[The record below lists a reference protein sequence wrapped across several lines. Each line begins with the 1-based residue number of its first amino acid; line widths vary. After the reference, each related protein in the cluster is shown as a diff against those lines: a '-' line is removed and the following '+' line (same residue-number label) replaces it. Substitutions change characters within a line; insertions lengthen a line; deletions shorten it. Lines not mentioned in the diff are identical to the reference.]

1 MKTVIATQE
10 QLNILKN
17 DVVGIFKSN
26 GLFELVLSYDEEFI
40 NSIVITQF
48 GAIQQQFNIPR
59 RFGILKIFPDDK
71 NMKEMLDFPFA
82 WDAFMK
88 QFN

>member
-1 MKTVIATQE
+1 MNSVFQAQE
-10 QLNILKN
+10 KLNTLKIE
-17 DVVGIFKSN
+17 VVGIFKNN
-26 GLFELVLSYDEEFI
+26 GVFELVLSYDEEFI
-40 NSIVITQF
+40 NSIIITQF

-59 RFGILKIFPDDK
+59 RFGILKLFPDDK